1 MIGEHEILHRCGF
14 ERSHIRLEGRLG
26 AEKSAGCA
34 SRVLDRAAGLRS
46 VSPMRATFAP
56 GGTSGLESDP
66 ALEPSEVGGHTLLQR
81 RLALYGKVL
90 VAQSIV
96 YWLIYALIWGPT
108 VGFTRS
114 LGRIASWDVVLLTA
128 IYSLF
133 WIVARGKPRS
143 ASVLLAT
150 DVGGSLAIGIDNV
163 FLMLGDLGTISGV
176 FENLIGFICILLL
189 RALIVPSTVKRTSL
203 CGVLMCGPTILGVVF
218 GPHRFDDQTL
228 SWMTMVGFTIN
239 WSVIAL
245 IFSGVASAVLYGLR
259 REVRDA
265 RRLGQYTLVEKLG
278 EGGMGVVYRASHA
291 MLRRPTAIK
300 LLTDGDD
307 ASLARFEQEVQ
318 LLAGLNHPNIVT
330 VHDYGRTVG
339 GSFYF
344 AMELLEGMDL
354 EKLVAADG
362 PQPAERVIHIVRQAA
377 RGLDEAHG
385 VGLVHRD
392 IKPANVFVCRR
403 WGEADAVKVLDFGL
417 AKNNAEPPTALTG
430 HDVVLGTPLY
440 ISPDA
445 LKGAALIDARSDIYS
460 LGAVAYYMLTAEPVF
475 TGRSALEICTQHLC
489 SAPDAPS
496 ERLGRA
502 VPADLEAI
510 VLRCLAKAPEER
522 YSTAAELERA
532 LAACAAASEWS
543 AQRAR
548 DWWKL
553 RGGAPTLT
561 AEDDGRGRTV
571 EIDPGT
577 RQAAIRAPAALRP
590 E

>member
-1 MIGEHEILHRCGF
+1 
-14 ERSHIRLEGRLG
+14 
-26 AEKSAGCA
+26 
-34 SRVLDRAAGLRS
+34 
-46 VSPMRATFAP
+46 MRATFAP
-56 GGTSGLESDP
+56 GGDGGQQSDP

-81 RLALYGKVL
+81 RLSLYGKVL
-90 VAQSIV
+90 VVQSIL
-96 YWLIYALIWGPT
+96 YWLIYAIIWGPT

-114 LGRIASWDVVLLTA
+114 LGHIASWDVVLLTA
-128 IYSLF
+128 IYSLY
-133 WIVARGKPRS
+133 WIVARGRPRS
-143 ASVLLAT
+143 APVLLAT
-150 DVGGSLAIGIDNV
+150 DVLGSLAIGIDNV

-189 RALIVPSTVKRTSL
+189 RSLIVPSTVKRTLL
-203 CGVLMCGPTILGVVF
+203 CGLLMCGPSILGVAL
-218 GPHRFDDQTL
+218 GRHRFDDQSL
-228 SWMTMVGFTIN
+228 SWITMVGFSVN

-265 RRLGQYTLVEKLG
+265 RRLGQYTLGEKLG

-300 LLTDGDD
+300 LLADRGD

-318 LLAGLNHPNIVT
+318 LLAGLSHPNIVT
-330 VHDYGRTVG
+330 VHDYGRTAD
-339 GSFYF
+339 GSFYY
-344 AMELLEGMDL
+344 AMELLDGMDL

-377 RGLDEAHG
+377 RGLHEAHD

-392 IKPANVFVCRR
+392 IKPANVFACRW
-403 WGEADAVKVLDFGL
+403 WGEPDAVKVLDFGL
-417 AKNNAEPPTALTG
+417 AKNNADPPTSVTG
-430 HDVVLGTPLY
+430 HNVVLGTPLY
-440 ISPDA
+440 ISPEA
-445 LKGAALIDARSDIYS
+445 LKGAALVDGRSDIYS

-475 TGRSALEICTQHLC
+475 AGRTAVEVCVQHLH
-489 SAPDAPS
+489 SAPVAPS

-510 VLRCLAKAPEER
+510 VLRCLAKSPGDR
-522 YSTAAELERA
+522 YPTAAELERA
-532 LAACAAASEWS
+532 LAACAAAAEWS
-543 AQRAR
+543 ADRAR
-548 DWWKL
+548 AWWKL
-553 RGGAPTLT
+553 HGDAPMP
-561 AEDDGRGRTV
+561 ARDDDGRGRTV

-577 RQAAIRAPAALRP
+577 RQAALRATLPALPIVRRR